1 VRNAPKVM
9 ERIAR
14 RERNKKATTA
24 PIRCSGC
31 FFYVAKRLALFQI
44 KN

>member
-1 VRNAPKVM
+1 VSAKVM

-24 PIRCSGC
+24 PKVQSGC
-31 FFYVAKRLALFQI
+31 FFYGAKRLAQI
-44 KN
+44 ILLMN